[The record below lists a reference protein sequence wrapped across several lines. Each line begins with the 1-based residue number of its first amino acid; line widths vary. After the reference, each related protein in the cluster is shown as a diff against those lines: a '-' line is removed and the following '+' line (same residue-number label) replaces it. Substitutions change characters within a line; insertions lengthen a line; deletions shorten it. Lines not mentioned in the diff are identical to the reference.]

1 MLIILIKARFYT
13 EVSKTKQ
20 ANFRLKMLKFY
31 KKEEENKN
39 SVDED

>member
-20 ANFRLKMLKFY
+20 ANFRI
-31 KKEEENKN
+31 KN
-39 SVDED
+39 ADVLQKRR